1 MNTPVA
7 RRVLSAAAAAALGLS
22 LTACSALSTESS
34 EPSGS
39 DAPKDASGTLSVAV
53 SFYPIQYLAET
64 IGGDHVSVTSLTP
77 TDVEPHDY
85 DLSGKEVI
93 STLEGSS
100 LVAYV
105 AGFQPSLDKAVTQI
119 SGPTVVDLS
128 GEVDL
133 RHHEGV
139 EDEDEHG
146 EASDGTTEKA
156 TGEAGHEGHDHDAG
170 SLDPHFWLDPVRMKS
185 AATAVEEALA
195 AADPDNADDYKA
207 NLDSLTTTLDGLD
220 SSYKGGLTRCERKT
234 FITSHAA
241 FGYLADRYGLTQVSI
256 SGIDLASLEKA
267 KSIIESI
274 VNDVEPGQIIDGTV
288 VRIMNFGA
296 FVQLS
301 PNKDGM
307 VHISKLAD
315 GRVNRVED
323 VVQIGDKVRVK
334 VLEID
339 KMGRINLTMR
349 PMDLSGSGRD

>member
-22 LTACSALSTESS
+22 LTACSALSTES
-34 EPSGS
+34 SGS

-133 RHHEGV
+133 QHHEGV

-146 EASDGTTEKA
+146 EGSDNATEKATEKA

-220 SSYKGGLTRCERKT
+220 SSYKGGLAQCERKT
-234 FITSHAA
+234 FITSHSA

-256 SGIDLASLEKA
+256 SGIDPESSPSAAEIAAAKKA
-267 KSIIESI
+267 VEDTGATTIFTEELVSPETAEAVAGETGATTAVLSPIESAPEES
-274 VNDVEPGQIIDGTV
+274 DYAGT
-288 VRIMNFGA
+288 M
-296 FVQLS
+296 
-301 PNKDGM
+301 
-307 VHISKLAD
+307 SKNLDELRTALAC
-315 GRVNRVED
+315 
-323 VVQIGDKVRVK
+323 Q
-334 VLEID
+334 
-339 KMGRINLTMR
+339 
-349 PMDLSGSGRD
+349 